1 MLVTSMTSGAAFAAN
16 LASAIPAV
24 QVFGVFIAVM
34 VLINY
39 FLVITWFPV
48 RRQRHEKYC
57 GAETSRAA
65 VWENQTWMI

>member
-1 MLVTSMTSGAAFAAN
+1 MTSMTSGAAFAAN

-48 RRQRHEKYC
+48 VAAIEKYW
-57 GAETSRAA
+57 RAQRLH
-65 VWENQTWMI
+65 VLRYGKTKRG